1 MNPTLGSRE
10 FDLSTIVKIG
20 CVEVYLFFSTYKTNK
35 MVRFAVQSG
44 TQFPISLH
52 KAGFLINQGKK
63 DSFSKHCPITCLG
76 SFVTK
81 PRNTLQANSNRG
93 SDS

>member
-63 DSFSKHCPITCLG
+63 RLFQ
-76 SFVTK
+76 
-81 PRNTLQANSNRG
+81 QALSYNLFG
-93 SDS
+93 QLCDKAQEHT